1 MPLAGSA
8 SLDGQPFAPRL
19 WRDGLLRFSTAL
31 LHRLPPSTAHAV
43 VLRLLRYGL
52 VPRITEDDD
61 PVLACRLWNR
71 DFPNPIGLAAG
82 FDKDAV
88 AIDALLALGFGF
100 VEAGTVTPHPQAGN
114 PRPNLFRLD
123 ADQALINRLG
133 FNNHGLDAFTDRLA
147 RRRTRGAGG
156 IVGANVGRN
165 RYTDDEA
172 GDYAVCIHR
181 LGGLADY
188 LVVNVSSPNTPGLCD
203 LQQGGRLSDLIA
215 RAMAARDQATDGH
228 DVPVLVKISPDL
240 TPVEMADIAEV
251 ALATGIDGL
260 IVSNTTV
267 ARPAGLTDAQRNEA
281 GGLSGPPLFTLA
293 ATALRELHRLTGGR
307 IPLIGCGGVAS
318 GADAYDLI
326 RAGASL
332 VQIYTA
338 FVYHGPAVVTRI
350 KRELAALLRA
360 DGFSSVAQ
368 AVAAE
373 PAAA

>member
-1 MPLAGSA
+1 M
-8 SLDGQPFAPRL
+8 
-19 WRDGLLRFSTAL
+19 RFSTAL

-52 VPRITEDDD
+52 VPRPTGGDD

-71 DFPNPIGLAAG
+71 RFPNPIGLAAG
-82 FDKDAV
+82 FDKNAE

-100 VEAGTVTPHPQAGN
+100 VEAGTVTPRPQAGN

-133 FNNHGLDAFTDRLA
+133 FNNQGLDAFTDRLA

-156 IVGANVGRN
+156 IVGASVGRN
-165 RYTDDEA
+165 RDTDDDA
-172 GDYAVCIHR
+172 GDYAECIRR

-188 LVVNVSSPNTPGLCD
+188 LVVNVSSPNTPGLRG
-203 LQQGGRLSDLIA
+203 LQRGGRLSELIA
-215 RAMAARDQATDGH
+215 RAMAAQDQATDGH

-240 TPVEMADIAEV
+240 SPVELADIAEV

-267 ARPAGLTDAQRNEA
+267 ARPAGLTDAKRNEA
-281 GGLSGPPLFTLA
+281 GGLSGPPLFPLA
-293 ATALRELHRLTGGR
+293 VTALRELHRLTGGR

-332 VQIYTA
+332 VQIFTA

-350 KRELAALLRA
+350 KRELATLLRA
-360 DGFSSVAQ
+360 DGFSSVAE
-368 AVAAE
+368 AVAAA

>member
-1 MPLAGSA
+1 MSMAGSTFF
-8 SLDGQPFAPRL
+8 DGQSFAPRFG
-19 WRDGLLRFSTAL
+19 RDRLLRLSTAL
-31 LHRLPPSTAHAV
+31 LHRLPPNAAHAV
-43 VLRLLRYGL
+43 VLRLLRCGL
-52 VPRITEDDD
+52 VPRPAGDDD
-61 PVLACRLWNR
+61 PVLACRLWGR

-88 AIDALLALGFGF
+88 AVDALLALGFGF
-100 VEAGTVTPHPQAGN
+100 VEAGTVTPRPQAGN

-133 FNNHGLDAFTDRLA
+133 FNSQGLDAFAGRLA
-147 RRRTRGAGG
+147 RRRLRGAGG

-165 RYTDDEA
+165 RDTDDEA
-172 GDYAVCIHR
+172 GDYAACIR
-181 LGGLADY
+181 ALDGLADY
-188 LVVNVSSPNTPGLCD
+188 LVVNVSSPNTPGLRG
-203 LQQGGRLSDLIA
+203 LQQGDRLSDLIA
-215 RAMAARDQATDGH
+215 RALAARDQAADGR
-228 DVPVLVKISPDL
+228 DVPVLVKVSPDL
-240 TPVEMADIAEV
+240 SPVEMADIAEV

-267 ARPAGLTDAQRNEA
+267 ARPAGLTDARRDEA

-293 ATALRELHRLTGGR
+293 ATTLRELHRLTGGR

-350 KRELAALLRA
+350 KRELTALLRA
-360 DGFSSVAQ
+360 DGFSSVAM